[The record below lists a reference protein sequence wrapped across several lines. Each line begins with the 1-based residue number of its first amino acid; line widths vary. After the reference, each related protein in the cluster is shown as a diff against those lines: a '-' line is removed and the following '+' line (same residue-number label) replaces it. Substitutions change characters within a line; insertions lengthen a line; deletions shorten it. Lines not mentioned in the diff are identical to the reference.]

1 MFDGDIP
8 ILYVESPFSLNRSP
22 KSSILLFLS
31 RPLLLTRWAP
41 LLLWPGT
48 LAADAVAR
56 DAMARKAVA
65 RDAVYVLVSVLVFV
79 AVATAAVGP
88 RGQRHGV
95 TAKWED
101 QREILQENRG
111 YLQIWNFRSRFCL
124 QTILRL

>member
-8 ILYVESPFSLNRSP
+8 ILYVESPFSLNGSH
-22 KSSILLFLS
+22 KSSILRFLS

-56 DAMARKAVA
+56 DAMAR
-65 RDAVYVLVSVLVFV
+65 DAVDVLVSVLVSV

-111 YLQIWNFRSRFCL
+111 YLQIWNFRSRFFL